1 MKKLI
6 ITIIAAAMA
15 ACPVLAQDAS
25 SGSSIQNSGATSGT
39 TTDTPWFL
47 NLDYAGFG
55 FEIPAGS
62 VVEKNGTLVARY
74 PDGSFGVSM
83 SNQEVRGSDQ
93 RRAFELCRMLSKQL
107 ELQNPEVKKVTVAN
121 VKGAKAVGT
130 LEGKAVTV
138 LILPT
143 NDQELTTVIMASDN
157 RQDWTDHFLRTM
169 KH

>member
-1 MKKLI
+1 MKKIFMSLLGL
-6 ITIIAAAMA
+6 ALFAVPMM
-15 ACPVLAQDAS
+15 AQDNTPAAPS
-25 SGSSIQNSGATSGT
+25 QETS

-47 NLDYAGFG
+47 SLDYAGFG

-62 VVEKNGTLVARY
+62 IVEKGSTLMARY

-93 RRAFELCRMLSKQL
+93 RRAFELCRMLATQMHL
-107 ELQNPEVKKVTVAN
+107 DNPEVKKVTIGG
-121 VKGAKAVGT
+121 VKGAKAVGG
-130 LEGKAVTV
+130 LEGRTVTV